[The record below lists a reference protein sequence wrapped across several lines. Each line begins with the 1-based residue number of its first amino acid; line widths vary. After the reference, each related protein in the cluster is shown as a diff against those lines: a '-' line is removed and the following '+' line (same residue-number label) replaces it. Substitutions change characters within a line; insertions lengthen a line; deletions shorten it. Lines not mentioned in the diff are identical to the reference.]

1 MEIYSVFW
9 YYGYIKK
16 GDYGM
21 GLTFRKS
28 INLGKHI
35 KLNLSKRGP
44 SLSVHGSKRG
54 SINFNKQGMRT
65 TIGYGGLQYRKQVPW
80 NETESEKQEQNKEL
94 KKSFSKYPFAVSI
107 YFVITFACIFIA
119 FYTFTFKKEFIVWLI
134 STIIY
139 LGYMIKNK

>member
-1 MEIYSVFW
+1 
-9 YYGYIKK
+9 
-16 GDYGM
+16 M
-21 GLTFRKS
+21 GLAFRKS

-54 SINFNKQGMRT
+54 SINFNKQGVRT
-65 TIGYGGLQYRKQVPW
+65 TVGYGGLQYRKQVPW
-80 NETESEKQEQNKEL
+80 NKAESKRELRSIKKQEQNREL
-94 KKSFSKYPFAVSI
+94 KKAFLKYPFAVSI
-107 YFVITFACIFIA
+107 YFVITFACMFIA

-139 LGYMIKNK
+139 LSYITNKK

>member
-1 MEIYSVFW
+1 
-9 YYGYIKK
+9 
-16 GDYGM
+16 M

-80 NETESEKQEQNKEL
+80 SKVDNKRELKSIKKQEQNQEL
-94 KKSFSKYPFAVSI
+94 KKSFSMHPLAVSV
-107 YFVITFACIFIA
+107 YFAITFTCIFIA
-119 FYTFTFKKEFIVWLI
+119 FYTLTFKKEFVVWLI

-139 LGYMIKNK
+139 LGYITNKK

>member
-1 MEIYSVFW
+1 
-9 YYGYIKK
+9 
-16 GDYGM
+16 M

-80 NETESEKQEQNKEL
+80 NKAESKRQLKSLKKQEQNREL
-94 KKSFSKYPFAVSI
+94 KKTFSKYPFAVSI
-107 YFVITFACIFIA
+107 YFIITFACMFIT

-139 LGYMIKNK
+139 LSYITNKK